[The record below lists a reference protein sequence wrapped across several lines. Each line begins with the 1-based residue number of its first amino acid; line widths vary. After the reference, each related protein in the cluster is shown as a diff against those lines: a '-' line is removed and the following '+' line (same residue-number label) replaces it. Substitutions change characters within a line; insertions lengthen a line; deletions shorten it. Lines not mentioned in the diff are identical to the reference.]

1 MAQAGGTEP
10 AKLPNAL
17 QSVKNWVEE
26 RGGRGIA
33 LAAILVAPAM
43 VLAHHGWSEYDSSK
57 ALKLTGKI
65 VESGY
70 EHPHG
75 HLRLETP
82 GKTWNVVL
90 APPSRMERRGLDKAR
105 SSPAAASPS
114 RVTRIATSPRRCGP
128 ERITANGKTVEL
140 R

>member
-1 MAQAGGTEP
+1 MKRLIVGGLLL
-10 AKLPNAL
+10 ALP
-17 QSVKNWVEE
+17 WV
-26 RGGRGIA
+26 
-33 LAAILVAPAM
+33 VS
-43 VLAHHGWSEYDSSK
+43 AHHGWSEYDSSK

-75 HLRLETP
+75 HIRFAAKGEGATA

-90 APPSRMERRGLDKAR
+90 APPSRMENRGLPREWLK
-105 SSPAAASPS
+105 PGAS
-114 RVTRIATSPRRCGP
+114 ATVEGYPNRNKPEEMRA
-128 ERITANGKTVEL
+128 ERITINGKTIEL

>member
-1 MAQAGGTEP
+1 
-10 AKLPNAL
+10 
-17 QSVKNWVEE
+17 VK
-26 RGGRGIA
+26 RII
-33 LAAILVAPAM
+33 LAAILAGPAP

-90 APPSRMERRGLDKAR
+90 APPSRMERRGLEKAALKPGGSVTVEGYPNRDKPEEMRA
-105 SSPAAASPS
+105 
-114 RVTRIATSPRRCGP
+114 
-128 ERITANGKTVEL
+128 ERITVNGKTVEL

>member
-1 MAQAGGTEP
+1 MKRILMAAG
-10 AKLPNAL
+10 
-17 QSVKNWVEE
+17 
-26 RGGRGIA
+26 
-33 LAAILVAPAM
+33 LAVPLT
-43 VLAHHGWSEYDSSK
+43 VLGHHGWSEYDSSR
-57 ALKLTGKI
+57 AMKLTGKI

-90 APPSRMERRGLDKAR
+90 APPSRMERRGLEKGALKPGGTATVEGYPNRDKPEEMRA
-105 SSPAAASPS
+105 
-114 RVTRIATSPRRCGP
+114 
-128 ERITANGKTVEL
+128 ERISIGGKTIEL

>member
-1 MAQAGGTEP
+1 MKPTLLASLAF
-10 AKLPNAL
+10 LP
-17 QSVKNWVEE
+17 
-26 RGGRGIA
+26 A
-33 LAAILVAPAM
+33 LA
-43 VLAHHGWSEYDSSK
+43 LAHHGWSEYDTAK

-75 HLRLETP
+75 HIRFAAP

-90 APPSRMERRGLDKAR
+90 APPSRMERRGLEKGMLRPGATVTVEGYPNRDKPEEMRA
-105 SSPAAASPS
+105 
-114 RVTRIATSPRRCGP
+114 
-128 ERITANGKTVEL
+128 ERIIVNGKTVEL